1 MFHSLLQ
8 LEKSWGRALM
18 SSAGV
23 MHSPL
28 GQKKAGK
35 ATDSVGDVG
44 RPGDFIKAK
53 APGGRISYSW
63 WRGGAEQ
70 RNQADLTL
78 SY

>member
-1 MFHSLLQ
+1 
-8 LEKSWGRALM
+8 
-18 SSAGV
+18 

-44 RPGDFIKAK
+44 RPGDFIMAK